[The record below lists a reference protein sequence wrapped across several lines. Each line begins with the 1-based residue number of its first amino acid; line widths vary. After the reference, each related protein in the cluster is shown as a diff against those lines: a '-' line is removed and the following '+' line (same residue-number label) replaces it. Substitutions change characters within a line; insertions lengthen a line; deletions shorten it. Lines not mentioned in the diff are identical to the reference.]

1 MSSPE
6 RRTGRRRWE
15 QDPGAG
21 PAATSEEVLEQ
32 VRLRALGRDGG
43 LSEVDLASAVQATGS
58 VIGSRTTAEM
68 VENLN
73 RDIHGLGMLEDYARQ
88 PGVTDVLVDAR
99 GRIWIDDAEG
109 LKPSG
114 AGFGD
119 PEALRALAVRFAAA
133 AGRRLDDAQPF
144 VDLTL
149 GNYRVHAVL
158 PPVSTG
164 GPLISVRVKRTVS
177 PELAGLVDPA
187 RPDWLRALRAIVAAR
202 LNFLVSGG
210 TGAGK
215 TTLLAAM
222 LGEVP
227 GNERI
232 ILVEDSAELTPQ
244 HPHLV
249 GLQARGGNVEGAGEI
264 GLGMLVRQSLRMRPD
279 RLVVGE
285 CRGAE
290 IGDFLGAMNTG
301 HEGAAG
307 TVHANNVR
315 AVPARLLAM
324 GALARMDPQ
333 ATALQAVSALDL
345 LIHVARDARTGARH
359 PVQLGRLVLN
369 AAGALEVQVICER
382 GEPVRESPALDWF
395 RDRLQA
401 RGTASPW

>member
-1 MSSPE
+1 MSTPE

-15 QDPGAG
+15 QGPEAG
-21 PAATSEEVLEQ
+21 QAVTSPEVLEQ

-58 VIGSRTTAEM
+58 VIGSRTTTEM
-68 VENLN
+68 VQNLS
-73 RDIHGLGMLEDYARQ
+73 RDIHGLGLLEEFARQ
-88 PGVTDVLVDAR
+88 PGVTDVLVDGQ
-99 GRIWIDDAEG
+99 GRIWVDGAEG

-114 AGFGD
+114 SGFSD
-119 PEALRALAVRFAAA
+119 PAALRALAVRFAAA

-158 PPVSTG
+158 PPISTG
-164 GPLISVRVKRTVS
+164 GTLISVRVKRTVR
-177 PELAGLVDPA
+177 PELAVLIDPA
-187 RPDWLRALRAIVAAR
+187 RPDWLQALRAIVAAR

-222 LGEVP
+222 LAGVP
-227 GNERI
+227 ANERI
-232 ILVEDSAELTPQ
+232 IVVEDSAELTPQ
-244 HPHLV
+244 HPHLI
-249 GLQARGGNVEGAGEI
+249 GLQARGGNVEGAGEV
-264 GLGMLVRQSLRMRPD
+264 GLNMLVRQSLRMRPD

-307 TVHANNVR
+307 TVHANSVQ

-324 GALARMDPQ
+324 GALAKMDPQ
-333 ATALQAVSALDL
+333 ATTLQTVSALDL
-345 LIHVARDARTGARH
+345 LIHVARDARTGVRH

-369 AAGALEVQVICER
+369 PAGTLEVQVICEL
-382 GEPVRESPALDWF
+382 GAPAQESEALDWF
-395 RDRLQA
+395 RGRLQS
-401 RGTASPW
+401 RGAASPW